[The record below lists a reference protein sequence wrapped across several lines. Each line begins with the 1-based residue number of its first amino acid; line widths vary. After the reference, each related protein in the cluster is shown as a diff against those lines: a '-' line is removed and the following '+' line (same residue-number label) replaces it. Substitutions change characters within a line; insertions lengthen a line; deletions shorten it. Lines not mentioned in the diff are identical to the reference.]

1 MEQAEA
7 KRLAE
12 EKAEAD
18 RLKAERLAADKE
30 AKQLAAKQRAEE
42 RAAKQVQTLET
53 NLITAVVYIGGA
65 DMVLAMAGRGEE
77 VEGGTGSE
85 EKGRGRSE
93 EARNRA
99 HCSGGSRETGAE
111 STAGRCLVFL

>member
-18 RLKAERLAADKE
+18 RRKAERLAADKE

-53 NLITAVVYIGGA
+53 NPITAVVCIGGT

-77 VEGGTGSE
+77 AEGGAGRE
-85 EKGRGRSE
+85 EKGRS
-93 EARNRA
+93 
-99 HCSGGSRETGAE
+99 
-111 STAGRCLVFL
+111 